1 MTAFRRALAR
11 RRAWRHIDRPA
22 SPDYRY
28 LVAVLRTENL
38 RLRGLR

>member
-1 MTAFRRALAR
+1 MTTLRRALAR
-11 RRAWRHIDRPA
+11 RRAWRRIDNPA
-22 SPDYRY
+22 APDWAY